1 MYTVS
6 ALWATLVGTDGHFF
20 VTKVSINGVEY
31 TQDKIMSMSVQLRMF
46 SGSQPSVGG
55 CLSGELTLKMLAPS
69 ASIPRMAEIVPY
81 VQVTDGTQ
89 YSEWI
94 PQGHY
99 FIDTRETTNNDD
111 NLPVL
116 TIKAYDPMLKTE
128 QAYPDTVHAWPMTD
142 VDVVDE
148 IANEIGVGVDQR
160 TYSLMTNGYQIGL
173 PAGYSMRE
181 VLSNIAA
188 MYAGNW
194 VMTYDGELL
203 LIAVNG
209 IPGETNYLVDTVGD
223 AITFGGDRI
232 LV

>member
-6 ALWATLVGTDGHFF
+6 ALWATLIATDGHYFI
-20 VTKVSINGVEY
+20 TKVYVNGVEY
-31 TQDKIMSMSVQLRMF
+31 TQDKIFEMSVEMRMF
-46 SGSQPSVGG
+46 SGQQPGVGG
-55 CLSGELTLKMLAPS
+55 CLSSEITLKMLAPS

-94 PQGHY
+94 PQGQ
-99 FIDTRETTNNDD
+99 FWIDTRETTKNDD
-111 NLPVL
+111 GLDIL
-116 TIKAYDPMLKTE
+116 TIHAYDSMLMTE
-128 QAYPDTVHAWPMTD
+128 AAYPNTAASFPKIDT
-142 VDVVDE
+142 DVVDE

-194 VMTYDGELL
+194 VMNYDGELL